1 LKSIV
6 TGESTQKLYLD
17 AQRLLEDSFLL
28 ASIIHAS
35 GFRPTFVIAV
45 WRGGA
50 PIGIAVQEYLAYR
63 GIRTDHIAIRTRAYE
78 AGIDSPRRELDVQGL
93 EYLVRKVT
101 PEDRLL
107 IVDDVYDTGRSSQA
121 IVDKLTALCRRNMP
135 RDLRIAVPFFKP
147 TRNQT
152 NRIPDYYL
160 YATDSWLK
168 FPHSLEGLTRE
179 EIQEHRPEIFD
190 IIKEYLPQLP
200 GSAE

>member
-1 LKSIV
+1 ML
-6 TGESTQKLYLD
+6 TGENTQKLYLD
-17 AQRLLEDSFLL
+17 AQQLLEDSFLL
-28 ASIIHAS
+28 ASKIHAS

-63 GIRTDHIAIRTRAYE
+63 GIKTDHIAIRTRAYE
-78 AGIDSPRRELDVQGL
+78 AGIDAPRRELDVQGL

-121 IVDKLTALCRRNMP
+121 IVEKLAALCRRNMP

-147 TRNQT
+147 SRNQT

-160 YATDSWLK
+160 YETDRWLK
-168 FPHSLEGLTRE
+168 FPHSLEGLSTA
-179 EIQEHRPEIFD
+179 EIRTHRPRIFE
-190 IIKEYLPQLP
+190 IIKDYLPQNP
-200 GSAE
+200 DIAQ